1 MQKENSKAALLLYPH
16 HITQNKPLLALLQI
30 VKKGQVIEY
39 YEKDLDIATLN
50 LHLGTLPGAVKEII
64 ASLGFKGV
72 EKIKEE
78 IKQQYNKQKAGIDY
92 KTYQQKAMLRRL
104 HQVFEQLK
112 PFAQLV
118 KWYCK
123 QQVQGEKRFKLS
135 PCTFSSFKPQF
146 NFEVMSENGSG
157 LQLDTH
163 IVLNGSAY
171 RLSRFKRNH
180 FLLES
185 NNEYFITGFKDY
197 QTLEWID
204 ANNPAQYAHNP
215 TALAKN
221 ILSILETDY
230 TVKRNNLFE
239 QNEIAIAPL
248 NRVML
253 SELNNAFLMF
263 TPQWIY
269 DGFLVEGSFKEK
281 EEFVR
286 GGETFIVKRNKEAEQ
301 QFVDLLVSLY
311 PGFEKQKNGFYYLSF
326 ADAQKKQWFLKA
338 YHRLLEMDIEIVGMD
353 MLRHFRYSPHKVETT
368 VKIISETNDIL
379 TLDIAVSFGKEK
391 VPLNE
396 LQKNLLAGAKAV
408 LLKDDSLGILH
419 DDWLQQYSS
428 IIKHGKVNKNEI
440 AVARWMAITEQQS
453 PGEQKVLGGT
463 IKKDWWDKWTEWQTN
478 HQQVYAL
485 SDTVKASL
493 RPYQQK
499 GYEWIRLLSEAGA
512 GACLADDMGLGKTL
526 QAISFLAHYTT
537 LHPSSKNI
545 IVCPASLI
553 YNWQQEIEKFA
564 PSIKAVVYH
573 GNARFSDEWQQEDVQ
588 LIITTYGTMRANVE
602 VLSEI
607 NYGVAVIDESHNIKN
622 PAAQIT
628 KAVSRINA
636 RMRIALSGTPVV
648 NNTFDLYSQLNFI
661 VPGLFGSR
669 EFFKR
674 EYADPIDRNADEEK
688 AKQLKK
694 LTAPFVL
701 RRTKEQVAKDL
712 PEKIETVLWCDMP
725 FEQRELYNE
734 IKERIQSSL
743 FLEIKNNGLSKSK
756 LAVLEGMLKLRQ
768 VCNSPLLLK
777 GEGSNRNA
785 SIKTTVLMDELSNI
799 LQEHKVL
806 VFSQF
811 SSMLDLLADECQ
823 KQGFAYYHFDGQ
835 TPPEKRLEM
844 VNAFQDETNKTNLFL
859 ISLKAGNSGLTLTAA
874 DYVFIFDPWWNTAVQ
889 DQAID
894 RTHRIGQTKSVFAYK
909 MVCKDSI
916 EEKIIRL
923 QEKKKKLS
931 EELISADEGFVKSL
945 TEDDVK
951 YLFS

>member
-1 MQKENSKAALLLYPH
+1 M
-16 HITQNKPLLALLQI
+16 LQI
-30 VKKGQVIEY
+30 VKKGQTIEF

-50 LHLGTLPGAVKEII
+50 TYLPALPKAVKEII
-64 ASLGFKGV
+64 ASLGKKGFERMNDEV
-72 EKIKEE
+72 L
-78 IKQQYNKQKAGIDY
+78 QQYNKQKAGVDY
-92 KTYQQKAMLRRL
+92 KTYHKKAMMRRM
-104 HQVFEQLK
+104 HECFDQLK
-112 PFAQLV
+112 PFTQLV

-123 QQVQGEKRFKLS
+123 AQVNGEKRYVVTACS
-135 PCTFSSFKPQF
+135 FSSYKPQF
-146 NFEVMSENGSG
+146 NFEVADSNADG
-157 LQLDTH
+157 LKLFTNV
-163 IVLNGSAY
+163 VLNNASYAFTKF
-171 RLSRFKRNH
+171 RRTQ

-185 NNEYFITGFKDY
+185 NNEYFITGFKDF
-197 QTLEWID
+197 QTLDWLD
-204 ANNPAQYAHNP
+204 QNDPSQYAHKP
-215 TALAKN
+215 AELARH
-221 ILSILETDY
+221 ILAQLETDY
-230 TVKRNNLFE
+230 TVLRNNLFE
-239 QNEIAIAPL
+239 QNEIEVAPF

-263 TPQWIY
+263 TPQWMY
-269 DGFLVEGSFKEK
+269 DGFLIEGAYKET
-281 EEFVR
+281 EEFIR
-286 GGETFIVKRNKEAEQ
+286 NGEPYIIKRNKTAEQ
-301 QFVDLLVSLY
+301 QFLDLLVSLY

-326 ADAQKKQWFLKA
+326 ADAQKKQWFLKT
-338 YHRLLEMDIEIVGMD
+338 YHKLLELDIEIVGMD
-353 MLRHFRYSPHKVETT
+353 MLRHFRYSPHKVETIIT
-368 VKIISETNDIL
+368 VLKEAVDTL
-379 TLDIAVSFGKEK
+379 TLEVQVNFGKEK

-419 DDWLQQYSS
+419 DEWLQQYAS
-428 IIKHGKVNKNEI
+428 IIKHGKISKNEI
-440 AVARWMAITEQQS
+440 VVARWMAITEQQS
-453 PGEQKVLGGT
+453 PGTEKVLSNT
-463 IKKDWWDKWTEWQTN
+463 IKEDWWEKWTMWQDN
-478 HQQVYAL
+478 QQQVYAL
-485 SDTVKASL
+485 DGNVKASL
-493 RPYQQK
+493 RPYQQR

-526 QAISFLAHYTT
+526 QAISFLAHYIS
-537 LHPSSKNI
+537 LHPSSKSI

-564 PSIKAVVYH
+564 PHINAVVYH
-573 GNARFSDEWQQEDVQ
+573 GSARLNDDWQQKEVQ
-588 LIITTYGTMRANVE
+588 LLITTYGTMRSNADLLCE
-602 VLSEI
+602 T

-628 KAVSRINA
+628 KAVSRIHA
-636 RMRIALSGTPVV
+636 AMRIALSGTPVV

-674 EYADPIDRNADEEK
+674 EYADPIDRNADEDK
-688 AKQLKK
+688 AIQLKK

-725 FEQRELYNE
+725 FAQRELYNE

-756 LAVLEGMLKLRQ
+756 LAVLDGMLKLRQ
-768 VCNSPLLLK
+768 VCNSPKLLK
-777 GEGSNRNA
+777 GEGATTSD
-785 SIKTTVLMDELSNI
+785 SIKTTMLMEELSNI
-799 LQEHKVL
+799 LTGHKVL

-811 SSMLDLLADECQ
+811 SSMLHLLADECK

-835 TPPEKRLEM
+835 TPPEKRMEM
-844 VNAFQDETNKTNLFL
+844 VDAFQDADNKTNLFL
-859 ISLKAGNSGLTLTAA
+859 ISLKAGNAGLTLTAA

-909 MVCKDSI
+909 MVCKNSI

-931 EELISADEGFVKSL
+931 EDLVSADEGFVKSL
-945 TEDDVK
+945 TEEEVQ